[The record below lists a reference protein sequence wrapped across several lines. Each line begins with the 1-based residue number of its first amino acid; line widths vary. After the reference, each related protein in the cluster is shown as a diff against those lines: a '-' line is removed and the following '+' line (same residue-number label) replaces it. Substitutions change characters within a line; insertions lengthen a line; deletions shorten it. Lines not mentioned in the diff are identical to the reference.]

1 MASSSFFSN
10 VTPWLCLT
18 FLFVLQTSLLLPIC
32 NCQPQNIETVFPPE
46 TPPPAPA
53 PPPTPST
60 SPSPPVVPPPET
72 TRSPSSSSSSSNSKV
87 GRAVAITAASTVVV
101 SALAFFF
108 IRWCLKKRRSEEIR
122 VSSASEPVVLPPAN
136 AFERIEGNVRGL
148 IVDENGLDV
157 IYWRKLEGQNG
168 SKKKGLQREEVRTIA
183 KEQDQEQEV
192 KVVTEEEEE
201 VDGDGGFGGN
211 HRRKKSEPVQEIPL
225 LRGKSS
231 ASEKSLMSEDEH
243 GSSRSWMRTL
253 SRKTAPPPPNPP
265 ATTAAAAVSPPL
277 PLPPAAYYY
286 SSVSKAKNVEPPPQP
301 PHAAASS
308 SVVSPPLPP
317 LPAAYYYSS
326 VSKAKNVEPPPHAA
340 ASSSVVSP
348 SLPPPPS
355 AYFSA
360 VSKSK
365 STEPPPPPP
374 LIPDK
379 KAPPPPPPPA
389 KKGPAPPPPPP
400 PAKNGPAP
408 PPAPPMAG
416 NLKSSSKPPPSP
428 AEMSEEDTDKVK
440 LKPLHW
446 DKVTTNVDH
455 SMVWDKLDRGSFR
468 VDQDFLEALFG
479 SVATSKR
486 SSRVENVSSSP
497 SKEASAQSST
507 IFILDPKKSHNFAIV
522 LKSLAVSRREIV
534 DALEEGQGLSSD
546 IIEKIVR
553 LAPNQEEQSNILQY
567 NGDPARLAVAE
578 SFLYDILNAVPSA
591 FKRLNAMHFRFNYD
605 SEVLEIKESLNTL
618 ELACKELRKR
628 GLFVKLLEAV
638 LKAGNHMNAGTSR
651 GNAEAFNLSSLR
663 KLKDVKTTDGKSTLL
678 HFVVEGVVRS
688 EGRRCVLNRDWSL
701 SRNGSRKM
709 NGKGESENFVSDE
722 QREMEYLRLGLPFVG
737 GISTEFSNLKKA
749 AIIDYSSLLAS
760 ISSLSTKIAEM
771 KQLVSQC
778 GNAKGGNFEREMD
791 LFLRNAE
798 EELGLVRDE
807 EKRVMQIVKKTNEY
821 YQGGA
826 SKNKAES
833 VVEIFVIVKDFLVM
847 VDQACIDISRNMNQK
862 RKTTKSNSG

>member
-1 MASSSFFSN
+1 MASSSSFSI

-32 NCQPQNIETVFPPE
+32 NCQPQNIETFFPPE

-53 PPPTPST
+53 PPPTLSI

-72 TRSPSSSSSSSNSKV
+72 TRSPSSSSSNRKV

-122 VSSASEPVVLPPAN
+122 VSSASEPVVSPPAN
-136 AFERIEGNVRGL
+136 AFERIEGNVKGL

-157 IYWRKLEGQNG
+157 IYWRKLEGKNG
-168 SKKKGLQREEVRTIA
+168 SKKKGLQREEARTIA
-183 KEQDQEQEV
+183 KEQDQEQEI
-192 KVVTEEEEE
+192 KVVTEED
-201 VDGDGGFGGN
+201 DGDSGFEGN
-211 HRRKKSEPVQEIPL
+211 YRRKKSEPVQEIPL

-231 ASEKSLMSEDEH
+231 ASEKSLMPEDEN

-265 ATTAAAAVSPPL
+265 VTAAAAAVSPPL

-286 SSVSKAKNVEPPPQP
+286 SSVSKAKNVEPPP
-301 PHAAASS
+301 HAAASS

-317 LPAAYYYSS
+317 PPAAFYYSS
-326 VSKAKNVEPPPHAA
+326 VSKVKNVEPPPHAA

-348 SLPPPPS
+348 PPS

-360 VSKSK
+360 VSKTK

-379 KAPPPPPPPA
+379 KAPAPPPPPPPA

-400 PAKNGPAP
+400 PAKKGPAP

-416 NLKSSSKPPPSP
+416 NLKASSKPPPSP
-428 AEMSEEDTDKVK
+428 AEMSGEDTDKVK

-486 SSRVENVSSSP
+486 SPRGENVSSSP

-507 IFILDPKKSHNFAIV
+507 IFILDPKKSQNFAIV

-534 DALEEGQGLSSD
+534 NALEEGQGLSSD
-546 IIEKIVR
+546 IVEKIVR
-553 LAPNQEEQSNILQY
+553 VAPNQEEQSNILQY

-605 SEVLEIKESLNTL
+605 SDVLEIKESLNTL
-618 ELACKELRKR
+618 ELASKELRKR
-628 GLFVKLLEAV
+628 GLLVKLLEAV

-651 GNAEAFNLSSLR
+651 GNAEAFNLTSLR

-688 EGRRCVLNRDWSL
+688 EGKRCVLNRDWSL

-749 AIIDYSSLLAS
+749 AIIDYSSLPAS
-760 ISSLSTKIAEM
+760 ISSLSTRIAEI

-826 SKNKAES
+826 SKNKAEN
-833 VVEIFVIVKDFLVM
+833 VAEIFVIVKDFLVM

-862 RKTTKSNSG
+862 RKQTAKSNSG